1 MKILMVNKFFY
12 IKGGSETYYFA
23 LRRLLEKLGHT
34 VVDFS
39 MQDEKNFPSPYGELF
54 VSNVDYNGKLSLGQ
68 KLRAGVNLIYSREA
82 KRKLEMLILREKPDV
97 AHLHI
102 FQHQISL
109 SILDVL
115 KKYGIPV
122 IYTAH
127 DLQMLCPNYQMLTGG
142 MVCER
147 CRGGKYIQ
155 CVKNRCIKDSLTK
168 SALGMVE
175 AYFNTL
181 TQKYNI
187 IDKIITPS
195 AFYKRKFEEFGIA
208 PQRIVH
214 VPNFLDRICPLVNPA
229 TGEEPYYLYLGR
241 LSHEKGIPTLIR
253 AAKAT
258 GIRLKIVGNGPLYEE
273 LKKEETENV
282 MLLGFKS
289 GQELTDL
296 VGNAKAVVLP
306 SEWYENGPYSAIE
319 ALQLGRPLIGADI
332 GGIPELVRGNGFLFE
347 SGNVQALVD
356 AIRKLEAWSAEE
368 YTAASEA
375 SLTLFETCYTEKAH
389 LAALDAVY
397 AGLVGRSLLETDGK
411 GHTNEG

>member
-1 MKILMVNKFFY
+1 
-12 IKGGSETYYFA
+12 
-23 LRRLLEKLGHT
+23 
-34 VVDFS
+34 
-39 MQDEKNFPSPYGELF
+39 
-54 VSNVDYNGKLSLGQ
+54 
-68 KLRAGVNLIYSREA
+68 
-82 KRKLEMLILREKPDV
+82 
-97 AHLHI
+97 
-102 FQHQISL
+102 
-109 SILDVL
+109 
-115 KKYGIPV
+115 
-122 IYTAH
+122 
-127 DLQMLCPNYQMLTGG
+127 
-142 MVCER
+142 
-147 CRGGKYIQ
+147 
-155 CVKNRCIKDSLTK
+155 
-168 SALGMVE
+168 
-175 AYFNTL
+175 
-181 TQKYNI
+181 
-187 IDKIITPS
+187 
-195 AFYKRKFEEFGIA
+195 
-208 PQRIVH
+208 
-214 VPNFLDRICPLVNPA
+214 VNPA

-332 GGIPELVRGNGFLFE
+332 GGIPELIRGNGFLFE

-397 AGLVGRSLLETDGK
+397 AGLVGRSLLETGGK
-411 GHTNEG
+411 EYTNEG